1 MSAAVK
7 SPNGQPRHLFSRQT
21 WGWILV
27 GVALLVAALFAA
39 SRWIEIVEETE
50 WVGVKGEAATN
61 PYLALERLLAVK
73 GANTVKAAKSDQL
86 DLQLRKPDVR
96 VLLLGANRLPSMTP
110 ERVAAI
116 GGWVEQGG
124 HLVIEAERPLLG
136 DPLLA
141 RWSIV
146 RKPLVWRGGK
156 YAEVDK
162 AGSGPSAENPAG
174 PDNADE
180 AEPQSPQEYAVKPR
194 NEARNRPLPI
204 TPGQWVQPQ
213 AQATQVRLADGT
225 SFKAIFYPFQNLLL
239 TPAKESGQDA
249 ENERTGRYTAQVA
262 RDRLGGRIVQMRVGQ
277 GSVAV
282 ISNFDFVQWKELGKA
297 DHAELI
303 WHLLTGGETKPAGQA
318 TTMLL
323 MLRPSTTGLGS
334 WLQEHAWMVLLSM
347 AVLLCS
353 WIWHVLPRFGP
364 LLPPV
369 LTPRRSLREHIRAAG
384 GWLASRSEWMAL
396 VTPVR
401 ARFWARLAQRHPRTT
416 LMSEVERLDYAARL
430 CGLMPNETTRLL
442 MANIDSRRE
451 CVYVI
456 RWLMLLTSRLDRDSR
471 LLPQE
476 GAK

>member
-1 MSAAVK
+1 MNTTLKAPS
-7 SPNGQPRHLFSRQT
+7 GQSRQSFSRQT

-27 GVALLVAALFAA
+27 GVALLAAALFAA
-39 SRWIEIVEETE
+39 SRWIEVVEETE

-61 PYLALERLLAVK
+61 PYLALERLLTVK

-86 DLQLRKPDVR
+86 DVQLRKPEVG

-116 GGWVEQGG
+116 GAWVEQGG
-124 HLVIEAERPLLG
+124 RLVIEAERPLFG

-141 RWSIV
+141 RWSIA

-162 AGSGPSAENPAG
+162 AGSGPSAENPAS

-194 NEARNRPLPI
+194 NETRNRPLPI

-213 AQATQVRLADGT
+213 AQASQIRLADGT
-225 SFKAIFYPFQNLLL
+225 SFKAIFYAFQNLLV
-239 TPAKESGQDA
+239 TPANPSGLVATNPGATA
-249 ENERTGRYTAQVA
+249 EVA
-262 RDRLGGRIVQMRVGQ
+262 RDRLGGRIVQMQVGRGQ
-277 GSVAV
+277 VTA

-323 MLRPSTTGLGS
+323 MLQPSTTGLGS
-334 WLQEHAWMVLLSM
+334 WLQEHAWMVSLSM
-347 AVLLCS
+347 AVLLCC

-384 GWLASRSEWMAL
+384 GWLASRSDWMAL

-416 LMSEVERLDYAARL
+416 LMSQIERLEYVARL
-430 CGLMPNETTRLL
+430 CSLTLNETTRLL
-442 MANIDSRRE
+442 AANIDSRRE

-456 RWLMLLTSRLDRDSR
+456 RWLMLITSRLDGDAR
-471 LLPQE
+471 LLPTT
-476 GAK
+476 GAR

>member
-7 SPNGQPRHLFSRQT
+7 SPNGQPRHLFSRRT
-21 WGWILV
+21 WSWILV
-27 GVALLVAALFAA
+27 GVVLLAAALFAA
-39 SRWIEIVEETE
+39 SRWIEVVEETE

-73 GANTVKAAKSDQL
+73 GANTVRAAKSDQL
-86 DLQLRKPDVR
+86 DLQLRKPEVG

-110 ERVAAI
+110 ERVDAI
-116 GGWVEQGG
+116 GAWVEQGG
-124 HLVIEAERPLLG
+124 RLVIEAERPLFG

-141 RWSIV
+141 RWSIA

-162 AGSGPSAENPAG
+162 AGSGPSVENPAA

-180 AEPQSPQEYAVKPR
+180 AEPQSPQEYVVKPR

-213 AQATQVRLADGT
+213 AQASQIRLADGT
-225 SFKAIFYPFQNLLL
+225 SFKAIFYAFQNLLV
-239 TPAKESGQDA
+239 TPANPSGQVATNPGATA
-249 ENERTGRYTAQVA
+249 EVA
-262 RDRLGGRIVQMRVGQ
+262 HDRLGGRIVQMQVGR
-277 GSVAV
+277 GHVTA

-323 MLRPSTTGLGS
+323 MLQPSTIGLGS
-334 WLQEHAWMVLLSM
+334 WLREHAWMVLLSV
-347 AVLLCS
+347 AVLLFC

-369 LTPRRSLREHIRAAG
+369 LPPRRSLREHIRAAG
-384 GWLASRSEWMAL
+384 GWLASRSEWMVL

-401 ARFWARLAQRHPRTT
+401 ARFWARLAHRHPRTA
-416 LMSEVERLDYAARL
+416 LMSDVERLDYAARL
-430 CGLMPNETTRLL
+430 CGLTLNETRRLL
-442 MANIDSRRE
+442 MAKVDSRRE
-451 CVYVI
+451 CLYVI
-456 RWLMLLTSRLDRDSR
+456 RWLMLLTTRLDGDAR
-471 LLPQE
+471 LHSPQ
-476 GAK
+476 GAR

>member
-1 MSAAVK
+1 MNAAMK
-7 SPNGQPRHLFSRQT
+7 SPNGQPRQLFSRRT

-27 GVALLVAALFAA
+27 GVAVLAAALFAA
-39 SRWIEIVEETE
+39 SRWIEVVEETE

-73 GANTVKAAKSDQL
+73 GANTVKAAKSEQF
-86 DLQLRKPDVR
+86 DLQLQKPEVG

-116 GGWVEQGG
+116 GAWVEQGG
-124 HLVIEAERPLLG
+124 HLVIEAERPLFG

-141 RWSIV
+141 RWSIA
-146 RKPLVWRGGK
+146 RKPLVWRSGK
-156 YAEVDK
+156 YAEVEK
-162 AGSGPSAENPAG
+162 AASGQPADNPAG
-174 PDNADE
+174 SDKADDAE
-180 AEPQSPQEYAVKPR
+180 AQSPPDYPVKPR
-194 NEARNRPLPI
+194 NEARNRPLPV

-213 AQATQVRLADGT
+213 AQATQIRLADGT
-225 SFKAIFYPFQNLLL
+225 SFTAIFYPFQNLLL
-239 TPAKESGQDA
+239 TPANLSGQVA
-249 ENERTGRYTAQVA
+249 TNPSFTAQVA
-262 RDRLGGRIVQMRVGQ
+262 RDRLGGRIVQMQVGR
-277 GSVAV
+277 GHVTA

-323 MLRPSTTGLGS
+323 MLQPSTTGLGS
-334 WLQEHAWMVLLSM
+334 WLGEHAWMVLLSV
-347 AVLLCS
+347 AVLLFC

-384 GWLASRSEWMAL
+384 GWLASRSDWMAL

-401 ARFWARLAQRHPRTT
+401 ARFWARLAQRHPRAT
-416 LMSEVERLDYAARL
+416 LMSGVERLEYVARL
-430 CGLMPNETTRLL
+430 SSLTLNETTRLL
-442 MANIDSRRE
+442 AANIDSRRD

-456 RWLMLLTSRLDRDSR
+456 KWLMLITSRLDGESR
-471 LLPQE
+471 LRPT
-476 GAK
+476 GSAR

>member
-1 MSAAVK
+1 MNATAKAPS
-7 SPNGQPRHLFSRQT
+7 GQSRQLFSRRT
-21 WGWILV
+21 WSWILV
-27 GVALLVAALFAA
+27 GVVLLAAALFAA
-39 SRWIEIVEETE
+39 SRWIEVVEETE

-61 PYLALERLLAVK
+61 PYLALERLLTVK
-73 GANTVKAAKSDQL
+73 GANTVRAAKSDQL
-86 DLQLRKPDVR
+86 DLQLRKPEVG

-110 ERVAAI
+110 ERVDAI
-116 GGWVEQGG
+116 GAWVEQGG
-124 HLVIEAERPLLG
+124 RLVIEAERPLFG

-141 RWSIV
+141 RWSIA

-162 AGSGPSAENPAG
+162 AGSGPSVENPAA

-180 AEPQSPQEYAVKPR
+180 AEPQSPQEYVVKPR

-213 AQATQVRLADGT
+213 AQASQIRLADGT
-225 SFKAIFYPFQNLLL
+225 SFKAIFYAFQNLLV
-239 TPAKESGQDA
+239 TPANPSGQVATNPGATA
-249 ENERTGRYTAQVA
+249 EVA
-262 RDRLGGRIVQMRVGQ
+262 HDRLGGRIVQMQVGRGRVT
-277 GSVAV
+277 A

-323 MLRPSTTGLGS
+323 MLQPSTIGLGS
-334 WLQEHAWMVLLSM
+334 WLREHAWMVLLSV
-347 AVLLCS
+347 AVLLFC

-369 LTPRRSLREHIRAAG
+369 LPPRRSLREHIRAAG
-384 GWLASRSEWMAL
+384 GWLASRSEWMVL

-401 ARFWARLAQRHPRTT
+401 ARFWARLAHRHPRTT
-416 LMSEVERLDYAARL
+416 LMSDVERLDYAARL
-430 CGLMPNETTRLL
+430 CGLTLNETRRLL
-442 MANIDSRRE
+442 MAKVDSRRE
-451 CVYVI
+451 CLYVI
-456 RWLMLLTSRLDRDSR
+456 RWLMLLTTRLDGDAR
-471 LLPQE
+471 LHSPQ
-476 GAK
+476 GAR